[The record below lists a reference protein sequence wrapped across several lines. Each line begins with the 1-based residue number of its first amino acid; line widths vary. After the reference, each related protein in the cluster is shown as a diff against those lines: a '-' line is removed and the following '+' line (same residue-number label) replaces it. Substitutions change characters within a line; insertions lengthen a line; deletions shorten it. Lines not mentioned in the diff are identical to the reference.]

1 MGKLGSLWD
10 YNFLIYVVDEED
22 NIIESIAAAN
32 HFDVADAAFKAAK
45 ATRTAAILQM
55 RNGGRV
61 MKTER
66 TP

>member
-10 YNFLIYVVDEED
+10 YNFLIYVVDEND
-22 NIIESIAAAN
+22 NIVESIAAAN
-32 HFDVADAAFKAAK
+32 NFHVANAAFQVAK
-45 ATRTAAILQM
+45 TTRTGAILQM

-66 TP
+66 T